1 MLLNDSYNGREI
13 VLQRKKDLFKKIVSW
28 MTWKKKKREKE
39 SEIGG
44 KY

>member
-1 MLLNDSYNGREI
+1 MLLNDSDNGREI
-13 VLQRKKDLFKKIVSW
+13 VLQRKKDLFKKILSW
-28 MTWKKKKREKE
+28 MTWKKKREKE